1 MSVWEWIRFAVG
13 AALILSGLFVCI
25 TAVIGNYRF
34 HFVLNRMHA
43 AGLAD
48 TMGLAL
54 LFAGAAVFS
63 GWTAFT
69 LKLGLILL
77 FLWCTGPVASH
88 LLVRTELCAGD
99 AAHVWDEEVSG

>member
-1 MSVWEWIRFAVG
+1 MSVWEWIRFAAG
-13 AALILSGLFVCI
+13 AALVLSGLFVFV

-48 TMGLAL
+48 TLGLAL
-54 LFAGAAVFS
+54 LFAGAMVFS
-63 GWTAFT
+63 GFT
-69 LKLGLILL
+69 VFSLKLVLILL

-88 LLVRTELCAGD
+88 LLLRTELCAGD
-99 AAHVWDEEVSG
+99 AAHAWEEGTAE

>member
-13 AALILSGLFVCI
+13 AALILSGLFVFV

-48 TMGLAL
+48 TLGLGL

-63 GWTAFT
+63 GFT
-69 LKLGLILL
+69 IFSVKLLLILL

-88 LLVRTELCAGD
+88 LLLRTELCAGD
-99 AAHVWDEEVSG
+99 AAHAWEEETQK

>member
-1 MSVWEWIRFAVG
+1 MSLWEWIRFAAGVG
-13 AALILSGLFVCI
+13 LILSGIFVFI

-48 TMGLAL
+48 TLGLTL

-63 GWTAFT
+63 GFTIFT
-69 LKLGLILL
+69 LKLALTLL

-88 LLVRTELCAGD
+88 LLLRMELCAGD
-99 AAHVWDEEVSG
+99 SVHIEEETTK